1 MSINLG
7 KHEVQMN
14 DKDMIVTE
22 TNDKGI
28 ITFASKDFCKISGYS
43 RAELLGQP
51 HNLIRHPFMPSVAFK
66 DLWQTVQS
74 GNKWNGIVVNLTKD
88 GGYYWVKATVF
99 VSKEPDG
106 SSKYISVRVKPTKS
120 DIDNVIA
127 LYPTLD

>member
-1 MSINLG
+1 MSLDLG
-7 KHEVQMN
+7 RNEVQMSEQ
-14 DKDMIVTE
+14 DMIVTE
-22 TNDKGI
+22 TNEKGI

-51 HNLIRHPFMPSVAFK
+51 HNLIRHPFMPSAAFK

-74 GNKWNGIVVNLTKD
+74 GNTWNGIVVNLTKD

-106 SSKYISVRVKPTKS
+106 SSKFISVRVKPTQN
-120 DIDNVIA
+120 DIDAVIA
-127 LYPTLD
+127 LYPKLD